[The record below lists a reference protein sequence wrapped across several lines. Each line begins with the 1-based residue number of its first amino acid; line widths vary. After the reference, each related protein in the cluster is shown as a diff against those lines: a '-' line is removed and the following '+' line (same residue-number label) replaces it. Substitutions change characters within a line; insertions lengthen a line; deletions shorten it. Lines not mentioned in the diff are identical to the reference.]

1 MSRGRKKERGN
12 EEKGKVGDEET
23 EFLKEYVSHRHYGVI
38 MCSQTHY
45 HSFISKKRKK
55 NPKDTF

>member
-23 EFLKEYVSHRHYGVI
+23 EFLKEYVSLWSIGIMVSLCAVRHI
-38 MCSQTHY
+38 
-45 HSFISKKRKK
+45 IILL
-55 NPKDTF
+55 